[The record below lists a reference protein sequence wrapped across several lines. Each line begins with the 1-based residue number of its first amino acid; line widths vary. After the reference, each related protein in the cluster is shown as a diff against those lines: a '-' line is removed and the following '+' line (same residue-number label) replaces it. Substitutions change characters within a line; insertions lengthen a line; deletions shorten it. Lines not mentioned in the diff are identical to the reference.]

1 MRVRPQGLSGST
13 RHRWAL
19 FDKREVRSFT
29 PAREA
34 LWPMVWDWWAR
45 QGFQLAQTGPYRIH
59 GSSFYGRIGLRREFD
74 LAFDT
79 DGKGSSVDL
88 VFRARITD
96 EGLVGGAVAAVL
108 FLPVAIVGGAVSYTQ
123 YETDAQNLMAAFWQ
137 YVTALQVGGGA
148 PPAIVPPPCSGC
160 GAALLPDWKLCPTCG
175 TAKPGA
181 T

>member
-1 MRVRPQGLSGST
+1 
-13 RHRWAL
+13 
-19 FDKREVRSFT
+19 
-29 PAREA
+29 
-34 LWPMVWDWWAR
+34 MVWDWWAR
-45 QGFQLAQTGPYRIH
+45 QGFHLAQTGPYRIH

-74 LAFDT
+74 LALDA

-148 PPAIVPPPCSGC
+148 PPAIVPPPCSSC
-160 GAALLPDWKLCPTCG
+160 DAALLPDWKLCPTCG